1 MWSLGQQKVTAWE
14 IVFLSDLL
22 DHSVPSP
29 NGAPYCQVPAG
40 LPRNKYA
47 LNKHPSKLSFIH
59 CFIVFVLP
67 LLSCKSFMMM
77 LVQKCRKVFALLI
90 IASAVMAQD
99 YPAQDYPE
107 YTDYADNYG
116 SQDNLYHDYAQRQ
129 GEKGYVCRCFPRGT
143 TNGTFFHSMDTG
155 SHLFTFII
163 MNPFSTT
170 MKPKTIVAEVWAKS
184 WCVPLSHGF

>member
-1 MWSLGQQKVTAWE
+1 
-14 IVFLSDLL
+14 
-22 DHSVPSP
+22 
-29 NGAPYCQVPAG
+29 
-40 LPRNKYA
+40 
-47 LNKHPSKLSFIH
+47 
-59 CFIVFVLP
+59 
-67 LLSCKSFMMM
+67 MM

-155 SHLFTFII
+155 SHPFTFII
-163 MNPFSTT
+163 MNPYSTT
-170 MKPKTIVAEVWAKS
+170 MKPKTTVAEVWAKS